1 MPARGI
7 YYAARRDFSL
17 KKIGNS
23 IISQIPIEG
32 LKQSRDTLQAI
43 NLCLGN
49 QLHGK
54 KVLIVLDDLWEQR
67 DNELRNLK
75 CMLQVGKK
83 GSMIDVI
90 VTTRSKDIA
99 RKVSTNK
106 PYKLQPLK
114 DGTCWEIIKRC
125 SNFKHQQNKERLEQI
140 GLDIAKKCD
149 GVALAAQA
157 LGYMLQSKDLSGW
170 TDINITVI
178 SGMNLRKMM
187 MVCSRP

>member
-1 MPARGI
+1 MTDTQFKKYDNRI
-7 YYAARRDFSL
+7 WVYVSRDFSL

-83 GSMIDVI
+83 GSKIDVI
-90 VTTRSKDIA
+90 VTTRSEDIA

-125 SNFKHQQNKERLEQI
+125 SNFEHQQNKERLEQI
-140 GLDIAKKCD
+140 GLDIAEMWWC
-149 GVALAAQA
+149 G
-157 LGYMLQSKDLSGW
+157 
-170 TDINITVI
+170 I
-178 SGMNLRKMM
+178 S
-187 MVCSRP
+187 SSSTWIHATIQRPIWMDRY